1 MKVLYYNG
9 DSLKEKVITLTPKNG
24 NDGSSA
30 GVSTLDNEE
39 YLMIFLT
46 EDKFIPLLV
55 DENDSDLSSEKSIE
69 LVIGNTLQPIAKKIT
84 TSVSD
89 RGNKDNI
96 YDNMSKFVDEEF
108 ETKLNIGEKNK
119 THSAFEDIEHDDDET
134 PFFSEIWERPN
145 ETNEDQDLL
154 LDPIDSIQ
162 TTMNVTINAPPGF
175 ENKIGSPNESPKK
188 NMKRK

>member
-1 MKVLYYNG
+1 MKVLYCSG
-9 DSLKEKVITLTPKNG
+9 DSLKEKVITLNPKNG

-39 YLMIFLT
+39 YLMVFLT
-46 EDKFIPLLV
+46 QDKFIPLLV

-96 YDNMSKFVDEEF
+96 YDNMSKYVDEEF
-108 ETKLNIGEKNK
+108 ETKLN
-119 THSAFEDIEHDDDET
+119 IEHDDDET

-154 LDPIDSIQ
+154 LDPVDNIE
-162 TTMNVTINAPPGF
+162 TTMNVTVNAPPGF
-175 ENKIGSPNESPKK
+175 ENKIGAPNMSPK
-188 NMKRK
+188 NIKRK

>member
-1 MKVLYYNG
+1 MKVLYYSG
-9 DSLKEKVITLTPKNG
+9 DSLKEKVICLNPKNG

-89 RGNKDNI
+89 RGNKDDI

-119 THSAFEDIEHDDDET
+119 THSAFEDPEIDDDET

-145 ETNEDQDLL
+145 ETNEDQDYL
-154 LDPIDSIQ
+154 LDHPDNIQ
-162 TTMNVTINAPPGF
+162 ATMNVTINPPPGF
-175 ENKIGSPNESPKK
+175 ENKIVDSNMSPKNK
-188 NMKRK
+188 KSK

>member
-1 MKVLYYNG
+1 MKVLYYSG
-9 DSLKEKVITLTPKNG
+9 DSLKEKVITLNPKNG

-39 YLMIFLT
+39 YLMIFIT

-69 LVIGNTLQPIAKKIT
+69 LVIGNTLQPVAKKIT

-89 RGNKDNI
+89 RGNKDDI

-108 ETKLNIGEKNK
+108 ETKLNVGEKNK
-119 THSAFEDIEHDDDET
+119 THSAFEDVEHDDDET

-145 ETNEDQDLL
+145 EANEDQDLL
-154 LDPIDSIQ
+154 LDPVENIQ
-162 TTMNVTINAPPGF
+162 ATMSVTVNPPPGF
-175 ENKIGSPNESPKK
+175 ENKIGAPNLSPK
-188 NMKRK
+188 NNKRK